1 MYVNIADILS
11 VANKNGFAVIACS
24 PVDMEMARGMIRA
37 AEKMDAPII
46 FLLGQNMMRRIASAE
61 LVIPMIK
68 TMASATRIPIATC
81 LDHGNDEERI
91 LYSIR
96 NGFSSI
102 MFDGSLY
109 SLDEN
114 ISKTKDI
121 VRMCHSIGIGV
132 EGEIGHVGVAAE
144 GDNTNISYYTDPSEA
159 CRFAK
164 ETEVDA
170 LAVSVGT
177 AHGDYPKGVVPH
189 IAFDIIE
196 RIHQAIPDI
205 PLVLHGG
212 SGSGDE
218 NIRKAVISGISKI
231 NVVTDFLNAGRDY
244 IRDKTIENQGIGY
257 MDLMIGMEKAVSET
271 VCHWIELSGSEGKAS
286 LYKFKDSFN
295 SFLDKP
301 ITSKSE

>member
-1 MYVNIADILS
+1 
-11 VANKNGFAVIACS
+11 
-24 PVDMEMARGMIRA
+24 
-37 AEKMDAPII
+37 
-46 FLLGQNMMRRIASAE
+46 MRRIASAE

-132 EGEIGHVGVAAE
+132 EGEIGHVGVAVE

-159 CRFAK
+159 CRFAE
-164 ETEVDA
+164 ETGVDA

-196 RIHQAIPDI
+196 RIHQAMPNT

-218 NIRKAVISGISKI
+218 NIRKAVVSGISKI
-231 NVVTDFLNAGRDY
+231 NVVTDFLNAGRNY
-244 IRDKTIENQGIGY
+244 IRNKTIENPGIGY
-257 MDLMIGMEKAVSET
+257 MDLMIGMEKAVSEA